1 MILDTLLCDYL
12 LKKKIPTNSIIY
24 TMVTFYIAIY
34 TSLYFLIFENAF
46 DTKQKI
52 SPVII
57 VLFLFFVYR
66 IITINKYL
74 RKHGNNK

>member
-12 LKKKIPTNSIIY
+12 LKKKLTNNIIIY

-34 TSLYFLIFENAF
+34 TSLYFLIFEKAF

-52 SPVII
+52 FPVII

>member
-24 TMVTFYIAIY
+24 TMVTFYIAMY

-46 DTKQKI
+46 YTKKTI
-52 SPVII
+52 LPAII
-57 VLFLFFVYR
+57 IIFLFLIYR
-66 IITINKYL
+66 IITINKYIQ
-74 RKHGNNK
+74 KHSNNK